1 MIKIGK
7 KYLAILF
14 ILSLICPLTYGQVNP
29 KEKFNAAFKVI
40 KDNYVDKIDDEQ
52 MIDIAIKAILE
63 KLDPHSKYFSREE
76 AEKMKASVK
85 GSFMGIGIQFVMQ
98 SDTVYVTHVFA
109 GSPSEKNGIV
119 SGDRILKINGE
130 SVSGVQMKN
139 TDVLAKIR
147 GEGNTSV
154 ELSIKN
160 LKGKVIKKTV
170 LRASVP
176 DKSIV
181 TSYMVDDKTGF
192 ILLRIFGMTTREELD
207 EAIIQLKKEGME
219 NLILDLQGNGGGLV
233 EAAVGAADEFLK
245 KDQLVYYRV
254 GNNEQKDYYYTSG
267 LGQFMSGRLVV
278 LIDQYTASASEI
290 LTGALQDWDRA
301 VVVGRRSFGKGLMQY
316 PLPLFDGSVLQLT
329 KARYYTPSG
338 RSLQKPYKNVDY
350 NSEINKRF
358 ASGEMQDEKYMK
370 RNDSLKFTTL
380 VNKRTVYGGGGVAP
394 DCYIPIDTLEYGL
407 WIQKVSAI
415 GFIEKVSFEYVTKNR
430 TSLGK
435 AYPEIESY
443 IKGFTLP
450 ENLVNNI
457 FALTEKAGIQS
468 DQKYRKEISDL
479 LSINVKAQIAG
490 FLYSGVSDEIKVRNL
505 NDHVFIKALEI
516 IESSEYT
523 KLLNENNK

>member
-1 MIKIGK
+1 VIRIKH
-7 KYLAILF
+7 LTILF
-14 ILSLICPLTYGQVNP
+14 VLGIVCSLAYGQVNP
-29 KEKFNAAFKVI
+29 KEKFNAAFKAI
-40 KDNYVDKIDDEQ
+40 KENYVEKIDDEQ
-52 MIDIAIKAILE
+52 MIDLAIKSILE
-63 KLDPHSKYFSREE
+63 NLDPHSKYFSREE
-76 AEKMKASVK
+76 AEKMQASVK
-85 GSFMGIGIQFVMQ
+85 GSFVGIGMQFVMQ
-98 SDTVYVTHVFA
+98 GDTVYVTHVIS
-109 GSPSEKNGIV
+109 GGPSEKCGIV
-119 SGDRILKINGE
+119 SGDRILKVNGQ
-130 SVSGVQMKN
+130 SVSGVKMKSE
-139 TDVLAKIR
+139 DVLAKIK

-154 ELSIKN
+154 ELTIKN
-160 LKGKVIKKTV
+160 LKGKVGIKTV
-170 LRASVP
+170 QRAAVP
-176 DKSIV
+176 DRTIV
-181 TSYMVDDKTGF
+181 TSYMVSDKTGF

-245 KDQLVYYRV
+245 KDQLVYYSV
-254 GNNEQKDYYYTSG
+254 GNNDQINYYYTSG

-329 KARYYTPSG
+329 KARYCTPSG

-350 NSEINKRF
+350 NSEIIKRF

-380 VNKRTVYGGGGVAP
+380 VNKRTVYGGGGVTP

-415 GFIEKVSFEYVTKNR
+415 GFIEKVSFEYITKNR
-430 TSLGK
+430 AKLGK
-435 AYPEIESY
+435 KYPDIQSY
-443 IKGFTLP
+443 INGFTLP
-450 ENLVNNI
+450 ENLVDDI
-457 FALTEKAGIQS
+457 FTIAEKAGIQS
-468 DQKYRKEISDL
+468 DQKYRQEISEL
-479 LSINVKAQIAG
+479 LSVNVKALIAG
-490 FLYSGVSDEIKVRNL
+490 YLYSGVSDEIKVRNL
-505 NDHVFIKALEI
+505 HDHVFIKAMEI

-523 KLLNENNK
+523 ELLNENN